1 MFYTT
6 LARLRKENACSPG
19 METLWASFPKKP
31 SETKLISLA
40 HILKSNGLYH
50 AIWALRATTED
61 SRKATA
67 WMIIEFTYQNLGDF
81 ERLYPADRRP
91 RKSLIVAVNF
101 LNGKATLEECES
113 AWNAADSA
121 RDAAFR
127 AARSAEPARSAARSA
142 RSAWSAARSAW
153 SAARSAS
160 DSAESAVRIAR
171 SARAAVAVS
180 LLATAGAES
189 AARSARAAAAAAF
202 ESSGSAG
209 REAAEKKQKEIFLK
223 FLK

>member
-127 AARSAEPARSAARSA
+127 AAWLSTAEPAR
-142 RSAWSAARSAW
+142 SAARSAW